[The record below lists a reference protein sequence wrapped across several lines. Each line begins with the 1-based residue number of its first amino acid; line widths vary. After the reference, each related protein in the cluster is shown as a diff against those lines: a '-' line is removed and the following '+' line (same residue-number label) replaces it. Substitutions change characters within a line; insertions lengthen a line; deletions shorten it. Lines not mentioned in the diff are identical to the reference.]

1 MHHLVRVASLLS
13 LVAGNAVA
21 AEYSVPQHDE
31 VFGAAQVISA
41 RYEDTFVEFAQKY
54 NVGYEALKRANPGV
68 DPWLPGE
75 GTRVVIPTQ
84 FVLPHAPQRGIIVN
98 IAELR
103 LYYFP
108 DDGAGTA
115 DAHGNRRIVTY
126 PISIGQ
132 LDWSTPLGTTKVT
145 GKVLNP
151 SWYPPQSIRDEHAA
165 RDDALPRVVP
175 PGPDNPLGKHALRL
189 GLPSYLIHGTNMP
202 SGIGMRVTHGC
213 VRMFPWDIEALYKVV
228 PDRHA
233 GHDRES
239 AVQAR
244 LDRAGSLS
252 RGSSAAR
259 EGCAESDGRAEQ
271 NRHRRGRRAAGR
283 IVDRAHARLC
293 RCDSDAPGRHAL
305 GFGGDGDPI
314 GARVARADH
323 DGPARGQG
331 RRGREQGIGRK
342 KKPPSYVGGFRIQMR
357 PRPHPII
364 FEYSPRRYFFCFCSN
379 MRSSL

>member
-1 MHHLVRVASLLS
+1 MRENGNPSINSHSTIAADPIIRRMHRLVRVVSLLS
-13 LVAGNAVA
+13 LGAGNALA

-41 RYEDTFVEFAQKY
+41 RYEDTFVEYAQKY

-115 DAHGNRRIVTY
+115 DTHGNRRIVTY

-132 LDWSTPLGTTKVT
+132 LDWSTPIGTTKVT

-151 SWYPPQSIRDEHAA
+151 SWYPPQSIREEHAA

-228 PDRHA
+228 PIGTPVTIVNQPYKLGWTEQGLYLEAHPPLAKDAPKETDEPSRTDTA
-233 GHDRES
+233 EADVPLE
-239 AVQAR
+239 
-244 LDRAGSLS
+244 GSLTELT
-252 RGSSAAR
+252 RAYVAAT
-259 EGCAESDGRAEQ
+259 Q
-271 NRHRRGRRAAGR
+271 TRRADMRWDLAETV
-283 IVDRAHARLC
+283 IQ
-293 RCDSDAPGRHAL
+293 S
-305 GFGGDGDPI
+305 
-314 GARVARADH
+314 
-323 DGPARGQG
+323 ARGLPELITTG
-331 RRGREQGIGRK
+331 
-342 KKPPSYVGGFRIQMR
+342 PPAVKDVAAANQ
-357 PRPHPII
+357 
-364 FEYSPRRYFFCFCSN
+364 N
-379 MRSSL
+379 

>member
-1 MHHLVRVASLLS
+1 MRKYFKPSTNSHLGAAVDPIMSRMPRLFSIVLLLS
-13 LVAGNAVA
+13 LCAGNALA
-21 AEYSVPQHDE
+21 AEYTVPLHDE
-31 VFGAAQVISA
+31 MFGEAQVISA
-41 RYEDTFVEFAQKY
+41 RYEDTFVAFAQKY

-84 FVLPHAPQRGIIVN
+84 FVLPHAPQRGIVVN

-108 DDGAGTA
+108 DDGAGAAANGT
-115 DAHGNRRIVTY
+115 RRIVTY

-151 SWYPPQSIRDEHAA
+151 SWYPPQSIRAEHAE
-165 RDDALPRVVP
+165 RDDILPRVVP

-228 PDRHA
+228 PIGTPVTIVNQPYKLGWTEQGLYLEAHPPLAKDAPKGTDEPSRTDTA
-233 GHDRES
+233 EADVPLE
-239 AVQAR
+239 
-244 LDRAGSLS
+244 GSLTELT
-252 RGSSAAR
+252 RAYVAAT
-259 EGCAESDGRAEQ
+259 Q
-271 NRHRRGRRAAGR
+271 TRRADMRWDLAETV
-283 IVDRAHARLC
+283 IQ
-293 RCDSDAPGRHAL
+293 S
-305 GFGGDGDPI
+305 
-314 GARVARADH
+314 
-323 DGPARGQG
+323 ARGLP
-331 RRGREQGIGRK
+331 ELITT
-342 KKPPSYVGGFRIQMR
+342 PPPEPKDVAAA
-357 PRPHPII
+357 
-364 FEYSPRRYFFCFCSN
+364 N
-379 MRSSL
+379 

>member
-1 MHHLVRVASLLS
+1 MRRMHSLLRIVPLLS
-13 LVAGNAVA
+13 LGASSAFA

-31 VFGAAQVISA
+31 MFGAVQVISA
-41 RYEDTFVEFAQKY
+41 HYEDTFVAFAQTY

-84 FVLPHAPQRGIIVN
+84 FVLPRAPQRGIVVN

-108 DDGAGTA
+108 DDGAGAAETA
-115 DAHGNRRIVTY
+115 ASGRRRIVTY

-132 LDWSTPLGTTKVT
+132 LDWSTPLGTTRVT

-189 GLPSYLIHGTNMP
+189 ALPSYLIHGTNMP

-213 VRMFPWDIEALYKVV
+213 IRMFPWDIEALYKVV
-228 PDRHA
+228 PIGTPVTIVNQPYKLGWTEQGLYLEAHPPLTKDSPKGTDEPSRTDTA
-233 GHDRES
+233 EQDVPQEGSLTELTR
-239 AVQAR
+239 AYVAATQAR
-244 LDRAGSLS
+244 
-252 RGSSAAR
+252 
-259 EGCAESDGRAEQ
+259 
-271 NRHRRGRRAAGR
+271 
-283 IVDRAHARLC
+283 
-293 RCDSDAPGRHAL
+293 
-305 GFGGDGDPI
+305 
-314 GARVARADH
+314 RADMRW
-323 DGPARGQG
+323 DLAETVIQSARGLPQLITTG
-331 RRGREQGIGRK
+331 
-342 KKPPSYVGGFRIQMR
+342 
-357 PRPHPII
+357 
-364 FEYSPRRYFFCFCSN
+364 SPVKDVAAAN
-379 MRSSL
+379 

>member
-1 MHHLVRVASLLS
+1 MRKGKPSTESHLGAAHDPIMRQMQRLFRVVSLLS
-13 LVAGNAVA
+13 LAAGNALA
-21 AEYSVPQHDE
+21 AEYSVPLHDE

-41 RYEDTFVEFAQKY
+41 HYEDTFVAFAQKY

-84 FVLPHAPQRGIIVN
+84 FVLPHAPQRGIVVN

-108 DDGAGTA
+108 DDGATA
-115 DAHGNRRIVTY
+115 NGMRRIVTY

-151 SWYPPQSIRDEHAA
+151 SWYPPQSIRAEHAE
-165 RDDALPRVVP
+165 RDDILPRIVP

-189 GLPSYLIHGTNMP
+189 ALPSYLIHGTNMP

-228 PDRHA
+228 PIGTPVTIVNQPYKLGWTDQGLYLEAHPPLAKDAPKTTDEPSRTDTA
-233 GHDRES
+233 EADVPLE
-239 AVQAR
+239 
-244 LDRAGSLS
+244 GSLTELT
-252 RGSSAAR
+252 RAYVAAT
-259 EGCAESDGRAEQ
+259 Q
-271 NRHRRGRRAAGR
+271 TRRADMR
-283 IVDRAHARLC
+283 WD
-293 RCDSDAPGRHAL
+293 
-305 GFGGDGDPI
+305 
-314 GARVARADH
+314 VAETVMQS
-323 DGPARGQG
+323 ARGLP
-331 RRGREQGIGRK
+331 ELITTA
-342 KKPPSYVGGFRIQMR
+342 PPAVKDVAAA
-357 PRPHPII
+357 
-364 FEYSPRRYFFCFCSN
+364 N
-379 MRSSL
+379 

>member
-1 MHHLVRVASLLS
+1 MRKNGNPSTNSHFDAVPDPIIRRMRRVVTTVSLLS
-13 LVAGNAVA
+13 LGAGNALA
-21 AEYSVPQHDE
+21 AEYSVLQHDE
-31 VFGAAQVISA
+31 MFGAPQVISA
-41 RYEDTFVEFAQKY
+41 RYEDTFVAFAQKY

-108 DDGAGTA
+108 DDGAAAGTNGT
-115 DAHGNRRIVTY
+115 HRIVTY

-151 SWYPPQSIRDEHAA
+151 SWYPPQSIREEHAA
-165 RDDALPRVVP
+165 RDDVLPHIVP

-228 PDRHA
+228 PVGTPVTLVNQPYKLGWTEQGLYLEAHPPLLPDA
-233 GHDRES
+233 PKGADEPS
-239 AVQAR
+239 KTDTAETDAP
-244 LDRAGSLS
+244 LEGSLTELT
-252 RGSSAAR
+252 RAYVAAT
-259 EGCAESDGRAEQ
+259 Q
-271 NRHRRGRRAAGR
+271 TRRADMRWDLAETV
-283 IVDRAHARLC
+283 IQ
-293 RCDSDAPGRHAL
+293 S
-305 GFGGDGDPI
+305 
-314 GARVARADH
+314 
-323 DGPARGQG
+323 ARGLP
-331 RRGREQGIGRK
+331 ELITTA
-342 KKPPSYVGGFRIQMR
+342 PPSVKDAAAANQD
-357 PRPHPII
+357 
-364 FEYSPRRYFFCFCSN
+364 
-379 MRSSL
+379 

>member
-1 MHHLVRVASLLS
+1 MHSTRNPSTNSHLCAALDPIIRRMHNLFRAVSLLS
-13 LVAGNAVA
+13 FTAGNALA
-21 AEYSVPQHDE
+21 AEYSVPLHDE

-41 RYEDTFVEFAQKY
+41 HYEDTFVAFAQKY

-84 FVLPHAPQRGIIVN
+84 FVLPHAPQRGIVVN

-108 DDGAGTA
+108 DDGATA
-115 DAHGNRRIVTY
+115 NGMRRIVTY

-165 RDDALPRVVP
+165 RDDALPRAVP

-189 GLPSYLIHGTNMP
+189 ALPSYLIHGTNMP

-213 VRMFPWDIEALYKVV
+213 MRLFPWDIEALYKAV
-228 PDRHA
+228 PVGTPVTIVNQPYKLGWTDQGLYLEAHPPLTPDA
-233 GHDRES
+233 PKATDEPS
-239 AVQAR
+239 KTDTAEV
-244 LDRAGSLS
+244 DTPVEGSLTELT
-252 RGSSAAR
+252 RAYVAAT
-259 EGCAESDGRAEQ
+259 Q
-271 NRHRRGRRAAGR
+271 TRRADMRWDLAETV
-283 IVDRAHARLC
+283 IQ
-293 RCDSDAPGRHAL
+293 S
-305 GFGGDGDPI
+305 
-314 GARVARADH
+314 
-323 DGPARGQG
+323 ARGLP
-331 RRGREQGIGRK
+331 ELITSA
-342 KKPPSYVGGFRIQMR
+342 PPAAKEVAAA
-357 PRPHPII
+357 
-364 FEYSPRRYFFCFCSN
+364 N
-379 MRSSL
+379 KD

>member
-1 MHHLVRVASLLS
+1 MQRLRQGRHRCYRSR
-13 LVAGNAVA
+13 AGNALA

-84 FVLPHAPQRGIIVN
+84 FVLPHAPQRGIVVN

-108 DDGAGTA
+108 DDGAGAA

-151 SWYPPQSIRDEHAA
+151 SWYPPQSIREEHAA

-213 VRMFPWDIEALYKVV
+213 MRMFPWDIEALYKVV
-228 PDRHA
+228 PV
-233 GHDRES
+233 GTPVTIVNQPYKLGWTE
-239 AVQAR
+239 QG
-244 LDRAGSLS
+244 LYL

-259 EGCAESDGRAEQ
+259 ERRAERDGRAEQ
-271 NRHRRGRRAAGR
+271 DRHGRGRRAAGR
-283 IVDRAHARLC
+283 IVDGAHARLC
-293 RCDSDAPGRHAL
+293 RRDADAPGRHAL
-305 GFGGDGDPI
+305 GFGRDGDPI
-314 GARVARADH
+314 GARIARADH

-331 RRGREQGIGRK
+331 RRGREPKLGRK
-342 KKPPSYVGGFRIQMR
+342 KSRRAMSAAFEFRCGQGRIR
-357 PRPHPII
+357 
-364 FEYSPRRYFFCFCSN
+364 
-379 MRSSL
+379 

>member
-1 MHHLVRVASLLS
+1 MGRVVATVSLLS
-13 LVAGNAVA
+13 LGAGNALA

-31 VFGAAQVISA
+31 MFGAAQVISA

-84 FVLPHAPQRGIIVN
+84 FVLPHAPQRGIVVN

-108 DDGAGTA
+108 DDGPTAG
-115 DAHGNRRIVTY
+115 GMRRIVTY

-151 SWYPPQSIRDEHAA
+151 SWYPPQSIREEHAA
-165 RDDALPRVVP
+165 RDDVLPRIVP

-189 GLPSYLIHGTNMP
+189 ALPSYLIHGTNMP

-228 PDRHA
+228 PVGTPVTIVNQPYKLGWTEQGLYLEAHPPLAKDAPKGADEPSRTDTA
-233 GHDRES
+233 EADVPLE
-239 AVQAR
+239 
-244 LDRAGSLS
+244 GSLTELT
-252 RGSSAAR
+252 RAYVAAT
-259 EGCAESDGRAEQ
+259 Q
-271 NRHRRGRRAAGR
+271 TRRADMRWDLAE
-283 IVDRAHARLC
+283 
-293 RCDSDAPGRHAL
+293 
-305 GFGGDGDPI
+305 
-314 GARVARADH
+314 RVIQS
-323 DGPARGQG
+323 ARGLPELITKEAPAVKDVAAANQ
-331 RRGREQGIGRK
+331 
-342 KKPPSYVGGFRIQMR
+342 
-357 PRPHPII
+357 
-364 FEYSPRRYFFCFCSN
+364 N
-379 MRSSL
+379 

>member
-1 MHHLVRVASLLS
+1 MRKHGKASTESHLGAALDPIMRRMQRLLSVLSLLP
-13 LVAGNAVA
+13 LAAGNALA

-41 RYEDTFVEFAQKY
+41 RYEDTFVAFAQKY

-84 FVLPHAPQRGIIVN
+84 FVLPHAPQRGIVVN

-108 DDGAGTA
+108 DDGGGASATGM
-115 DAHGNRRIVTY
+115 RRIVTY

-165 RDDALPRVVP
+165 RDDVLPRVVP
-175 PGPDNPLGKHALRL
+175 PGPDNPLGSHALRL
-189 GLPSYLIHGTNMP
+189 AIPSYLIHGTNMP

-213 VRMFPWDIEALYKVV
+213 IRMFPWDIEALYKVV
-228 PDRHA
+228 PIGTPVTIVNQPYKLGWTGQGLYLEAHPPLPKDA
-233 GHDRES
+233 PKGTDEPS
-239 AVQAR
+239 KTDTAEADAP
-244 LDRAGSLS
+244 LEGSLTELTRAYVAATQTRRADMRWDLAETVMQS
-252 RGSSAAR
+252 ARGLPELITTAPPAAR
-259 EGCAESDGRAEQ
+259 DV
-271 NRHRRGRRAAGR
+271 AA
-283 IVDRAHARLC
+283 A
-293 RCDSDAPGRHAL
+293 
-305 GFGGDGDPI
+305 
-314 GARVARADH
+314 
-323 DGPARGQG
+323 
-331 RRGREQGIGRK
+331 
-342 KKPPSYVGGFRIQMR
+342 
-357 PRPHPII
+357 
-364 FEYSPRRYFFCFCSN
+364 N
-379 MRSSL
+379 